1 VFFLNIKNTTITL
14 SLIGILGLMIIGLI
28 KINVINSKT
37 LSPLGNKNESYN
49 IEEQEIY
56 DSYSSF
62 IKDDSLIKIYQED
75 SGETLIKVGDRD
87 FRIKKES
94 DIGQYAKNILDKIE
108 VFLASL

>member
-1 VFFLNIKNTTITL
+1 MFFLNIKNTAITL
-14 SLIGILGLMIIGLI
+14 SILGILSVLMMGLI

-37 LSPLGNKNESYN
+37 LSPLGNKYESYN

-75 SGETLIKVGDRD
+75 SEGTLIKVGDRD

-94 DIGQYAKNILDKIE
+94 DIGQYAENIFDKIE
-108 VFLASL
+108 VFLAGL